1 MKYEN
6 ESLSLENGLDK
17 EWIITNGIGGYSS
30 STIIG
35 ANTRKYHGLL
45 VAPLMPPGNRQLI
58 LSKVDEA
65 LEIEGKTYNLYTNV
79 CKNNIS
85 DGYKYL
91 KKFEKEYIPI
101 FTFQVQDTTIKKFI
115 CLEHGK
121 NTVGIYYY
129 IKNGEKA
136 SKLTLAPIV
145 NFRGFHTTNTSENF
159 DIKQEIENNKVKIII
174 DNNSQYPIYTYISE
188 GRYIKHNYDIF
199 RNMYYIE
206 EEKRG
211 QGALENHVVPGVY
224 EIDIEPEEEKYI
236 TFVCSLEQNIEEINA
251 KDLINK
257 EIVRLSTL
265 IYNTDLLDEKKKES
279 KDENYIN
286 LVKNFVIATDNFVVY
301 RPSFALYTLIAGYP
315 WFLDW
320 GRDTLISFEGVLL
333 KTRRFSEAKEVL
345 LTCIRDVK
353 YGLVPNGYS
362 GYDSRPLYNS
372 VDASLLL
379 FEEVKKFLKYTNE
392 YEWIRENIYP
402 TLVKIM
408 NAYQTRID
416 IDGNNIFMDEDSL
429 ISSGTENI
437 QNTWMDAKIGDFVVT
452 PRNGKAVEVN
462 SLWYDALKI
471 MEELTILLRGKA
483 EAKRYGELAKKC
495 KKSFNEKFYNKRRKS
510 LYDVLGDTKIRPNQL
525 FALSLSYPVIDVNSD
540 VAKEILDTVEKKL
553 LTPYGLRTLAKGE
566 PGYREGYEGDMIKR
580 DMSYHQGVI
589 WPWLLGLYYDTLRN
603 MYKAEKNKQEKKK
616 LEAKILEFK
625 AKTKETFIKE
635 MTTGKSVGSICELYD
650 TDNKKYRP
658 QGTIAQAWSVGE
670 IFRIII

>member
-101 FTFQVQDTTIKKFI
+101 FTFQVEDTIIKKFI

-145 NFRGFHTTNTSENF
+145 NFRGFHNTNTNENF
-159 DIKQEIENNKVKIII
+159 VIKQEIENNKVKIVI
-174 DNNSQYPIYTYISE
+174 DNNSQYPIYTYVSE
-188 GRYIKHNYDIF
+188 GRYIKHDYDIF

-211 QGALENHVVPGVY
+211 QGAIENHVVPGVY

-257 EIVRLSTL
+257 EIIRLSTI

-279 KDENYIN
+279 KDVDYIN
-286 LVKNFVIATDNFVVY
+286 LVKNFIIATDNFVVY

-392 YEWIRENIYP
+392 YEWIKENIYP
-402 TLVKIM
+402 TLIKIM

-462 SLWYDALKI
+462 SLWYNALKI
-471 MEELTILLRGKA
+471 MEELTILLRGKT
-483 EAKRYGELAKKC
+483 EAKKYGELAKKC
-495 KKSFNEKFYNKRRKS
+495 KKSFNEKFYNKRRKV
-510 LYDVLGDTKIRPNQL
+510 LYDVLGDSKIRPNQL

-540 VAKEILDTVEKKL
+540 IAKEILDTVEKKL

-566 PGYREGYEGDMIKR
+566 PGYREKYEGDMIKR

-589 WPWLLGLYYDTLRN
+589 WPWLL
-603 MYKAEKNKQEKKK
+603 
-616 LEAKILEFK
+616 
-625 AKTKETFIKE
+625 
-635 MTTGKSVGSICELYD
+635 
-650 TDNKKYRP
+650 
-658 QGTIAQAWSVGE
+658 
-670 IFRIII
+670 

>member
-101 FTFQVQDTTIKKFI
+101 FTFQVQDTTIKKFV

-257 EIVRLSTL
+257 EIVRVSTL
-265 IYNTDLLDEKKKES
+265 IYNTDLLDEKKKEA

-462 SLWYDALKI
+462 SLWYNALKI

-566 PGYREGYEGDMIKR
+566 PGYRERYEGDMIKR